1 MGASAVSSLV
11 SVDQQP
17 VLGNEVKRAMGIFE
31 RILRS
36 VGYAFAGL
44 LALLFI
50 GVAVMPLPADLG
62 FWTQEI
68 RYRVTLEIDTPEG
81 VKTGSSVI
89 GVQRSDPPGVVNL
102 GLVLRYFIAGGRLYP
117 ARFHGDAPF
126 VDLGGGKNV
135 IMLIGQGFDW
145 HSAPFEFLG
154 IWRRAHG
161 DANGPGDPRYVQM
174 IDDIWAGRI
183 LPTEKGEI
191 AEPSERSLWM
201 KSVGMLESAPVLI
214 TFKDIGDSASAT
226 VLYTLDPSS
235 KVPDA
240 SDPKKKFEEV
250 FGPGYAYKRATVE
263 FLPSIAQVTTGIENR
278 FPWWNAPIAW
288 LVKNQS
294 GYYVD
299 RRAPESR
306 FWVHRNL
313 STKDGFRR
321 GSYGDRRYY
330 RYDGNSDYGDRN

>member
-1 MGASAVSSLV
+1 MS
-11 SVDQQP
+11 
-17 VLGNEVKRAMGIFE
+17 IFE
-31 RILRS
+31 PILRAA
-36 VGYAFAGL
+36 GYAFAGL
-44 LALLFI
+44 FALLFI
-50 GVAVMPLPADLG
+50 GVAVVPLLADLG
-62 FWTQEI
+62 LWTEEI

-117 ARFHGDAPF
+117 ERFHGDAPF

-135 IMLIGQGFDW
+135 IMLIGEGFDW
-145 HSAPFEFLG
+145 HSAPFKFLG

-161 DANGPGDPRYVQM
+161 DANGPGDPRYLEM

-191 AEPSERSLWM
+191 AEAPENGRWGL
-201 KSVGMLESAPVLI
+201 GYLETPVLI
-214 TFKDIGDSASAT
+214 TFKDIGDSTSAA
-226 VLYTLDPSS
+226 VLYTLDPNS

-263 FLPSIAQVTTGIENR
+263 FLPSTTPVTTGIENK

-299 RRAPESR
+299 RRAPESQ

-313 STKDGFRR
+313 STKDGFSR
-321 GSYGDRRYY
+321 GSYGDRRYWPY
-330 RYDGNSDYGDRN
+330 RYDGNSDYGDRK

>member
-1 MGASAVSSLV
+1 MS
-11 SVDQQP
+11 
-17 VLGNEVKRAMGIFE
+17 IFE

-36 VGYAFAGL
+36 AGYAFAGL
-44 LALLFI
+44 FALLFI
-50 GVAVMPLPADLG
+50 GVAVVPLLADLG

-89 GVQRSDPPGVVNL
+89 GVQRSDPPGVVGL

-135 IMLIGQGFDW
+135 IMLIGEGFDW

-161 DANGPGDPRYVQM
+161 DANGPGDPRYLEM

-191 AEPSERSLWM
+191 AETPERSLSM
-201 KSVGMLESAPVLI
+201 KSAGMLESAPVLI
-214 TFKDIGDSASAT
+214 TFKDIGDSTSAAI
-226 VLYTLDPSS
+226 LYTLDPGS

-263 FLPSIAQVTTGIENR
+263 FLPSTTPVTTGIENK

-294 GYYVD
+294 GYYED

-313 STKDGFRR
+313 STKDGFSR
-321 GSYGDRRYY
+321 GSYGDRRYWPY